1 MTRNRMVFIAGGLV
15 VAAVAGV
22 VGARVYRPGPSIA
35 AAGDTTRAPQGQ
47 RVTVEVLNASG
58 TGGLAK
64 RVTFLLRDR
73 GFDVVHYNNDPDG
86 RRSETLIRDFTN
98 KPEAAE
104 RLARV
109 LGGARIERTKDPL
122 DRGLDLSVKIGAAY
136 TPVAEV
142 FHP

>member
-1 MTRNRMVFIAGGLV
+1 MTRSRMALIAGGLV

-22 VGARVYRPGPSIA
+22 FGARMYRSGPSIA
-35 AAGDTTRAPQGQ
+35 PAGDTTRAPQGQ
-47 RVTVEVLNASG
+47 RVTVEVLNGSG
-58 TGGLAK
+58 TVGLAK

-86 RRSETLIRDFTN
+86 RRSVTLIRDFTN

-109 LGGARIERTKDPL
+109 LGGAKIERTKDPL
-122 DRGLDLSVKIGAAY
+122 DRGLDLSVKIGASY
-136 TPVAEV
+136 KPVAEL